1 MKLIFN
7 KEDNNDIT
15 VKIQQGTIPVQFTY
29 TEMIKQLLENN
40 AIDDTDFGNLTEDEK
55 KNLEDML
62 GKISDIF
69 KEEEEEEEDKIE
81 ASE

>member
-1 MKLIFN
+1 MVGRIH
-7 KEDNNDIT
+7 T
-15 VKIQQGTIPVQFTY
+15 
-29 TEMIKQLLENN
+29 
-40 AIDDTDFGNLTEDEK
+40 IDDTDFGNLTEDEK